1 MDNCVGQYRSTIL
14 ANFLADRLKFS
25 SNGVYG
31 RDRAIPI
38 SHQNMAAESSMAAT
52 ISIVT
57 DKKRAK
63 LSTDSEAPRPT
74 ESESA
79 TEKVTDTITQ
89 GIRAGVFVPGQHLL
103 EPDLTRRLGIS
114 RGSLRESLKH
124 LAAAGIVTLTRYR
137 GAYIGILDRKSVLD
151 LLDTLEPLARL
162 AARLAAKN
170 CTSDIMRA
178 KMLEAAVNI
187 DAAGGN
193 RAQYLE
199 YRRRFYDTMI
209 DIGGNRELARAM
221 PLSRTDLFRAQ
232 IETVQT
238 EQQRKLHA
246 SGYSKIA
253 NAIVAQDADAADR
266 AVKKHFDGTRKT
278 MLELPD
284 HAFPTTT

>member
-1 MDNCVGQYRSTIL
+1 MATTGSTV
-14 ANFLADRLKFS
+14 A
-25 SNGVYG
+25 
-31 RDRAIPI
+31 
-38 SHQNMAAESSMAAT
+38 
-52 ISIVT
+52 
-57 DKKRAK
+57 DKKKTK
-63 LSTDSEAPRPT
+63 LSADTKLPRVAET
-74 ESESA
+74 EST
-79 TEKVTDTITQ
+79 TEKVTETITQ

-170 CTSDIMRA
+170 CTTDEMRA
-178 KMLEAAVNI
+178 RMQEAAKNI
-187 DAAGGN
+187 DAAGAGGN
-193 RAQYLE
+193 RAQYLD

-209 DIGGNRELARAM
+209 DIGGNRELARVM

-238 EQQRKLHA
+238 EKQRKLHA
-246 SGYSKIA
+246 SGYSSIA
-253 NAIVAQDADAADR
+253 NAIIGQDGDAADR

-284 HAFPTTT
+284 HAFPTTN